1 MKTTMKKWM
10 LTLVCLLFIGVTAH
24 AGNDKP
30 IRLGQM
36 PVAAQQLIKKNF
48 NGRRVAL
55 AKAESKNYEVVFTN
69 GDKVEFDRDGRWKE
83 ISCKQSSVPPAL
95 VPAAISRYVKSHY
108 AGRRIVKLERD
119 RKEFEV
125 NLDNGVEI
133 TFNKNFQVTDID
145 L

>member
-1 MKTTMKKWM
+1 M
-10 LTLVCLLFIGVTAH
+10 
-24 AGNDKP
+24 
-30 IRLGQM
+30 
-36 PVAAQQLIKKNF
+36 
-48 NGRRVAL
+48 
-55 AKAESKNYEVVFTN
+55 AKAESKSYEVVFTN

>member
-10 LTLVCLLFIGVTAH
+10 LTLVCLLFIGTAN

-30 IRLGQM
+30 IRLRQM

-55 AKAESKNYEVVFTN
+55 AKAESKSYEVVFTN

-133 TFNKNFQVTDID
+133 SFNKNFQVTDID

>member
-10 LTLVCLLFIGVTAH
+10 LTLVCLLFIGTAN

-30 IRLGQM
+30 IRLRQM

-55 AKAESKNYEVVFTN
+55 AKAESKSYEVVFTN

-83 ISCKQSSVPPAL
+83 ISCGNYFQQKFSGNGYRPVN
-95 VPAAISRYVKSHY
+95 
-108 AGRRIVKLERD
+108 RR
-119 RKEFEV
+119 
-125 NLDNGVEI
+125 
-133 TFNKNFQVTDID
+133 TTT
-145 L
+145 

>member
-10 LTLVCLLFIGVTAH
+10 LTLVCLLFIGTAN

-30 IRLGQM
+30 IRLRQM

-55 AKAESKNYEVVFTN
+55 AKAESKSYEVVFTN

-95 VPAAISRYVKSHY
+95 VPAAISRY
-108 AGRRIVKLERD
+108 KLERD